1 MGKKGILSKHEVRGF
16 TTKRPSL
23 KGVSKGCSPQRR
35 KVNPPP
41 KKLSEMQQKMKIE
54 SEFQTTKVLNSG
66 RVI

>member
-41 KKLSEMQQKMKIE
+41 KKDLKCSKK
-54 SEFQTTKVLNSG
+54 
-66 RVI
+66 